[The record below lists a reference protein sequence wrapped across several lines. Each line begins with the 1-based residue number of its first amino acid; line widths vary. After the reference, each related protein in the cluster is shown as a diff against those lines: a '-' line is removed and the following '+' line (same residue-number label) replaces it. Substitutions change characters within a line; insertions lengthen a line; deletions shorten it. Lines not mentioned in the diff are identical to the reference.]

1 MKPTDLSLVSTIR
14 ERCRVCYTCV
24 RECPAKAIRIAGGQA
39 EVIPSRCIG
48 CGSCVLVCS
57 QGAKRVLSSVEDA
70 NALLRSGARVAACV
84 APSFPAEIGERDVRH
99 MVGALRKLGFS
110 LVCEVAFGADLV
122 ARAYR
127 ELLVQRPHDKFIAT
141 ACPAIVNFVE
151 RYHPDLMPHLAPI
164 ASPMLATA
172 RALRAR
178 YGADTKIVFIG
189 PCIAKKGEAATLTGA
204 DRVDAVLT
212 FRELRDMLDSAGIG
226 NDSEVTLSDFDPP
239 RAGLGGVFPLPRGSL
254 QAAGI
259 DEDLTCNDVVSAD
272 GRAAFPEALQEFSAG
287 ALNVHLLELLCCRG
301 GCVMGAGMSVE
312 LPPFARR
319 AHVSRHVQSQRANFD
334 RAAWSVEM
342 DQLRDLPMARS
353 FQTASQSMPTP
364 SADEIHTVM
373 IEMGKFGPDDELNC
387 GACGYDTCREHAVAI
402 LRGLAEDEMCL
413 PYTIERLKK
422 TVQKLDLSNTKLAS
436 TQQALVQ
443 AEKLASMGQLAA
455 GIAHEVNN
463 PLGVVLLYAHILLE
477 ACAQDSPQSKDVAM
491 IVEQADRCKKIVS
504 GLLNFARQN
513 KVVLLPT
520 KIADL
525 VERSLHGVLVPAGI
539 EVVVEHQD
547 PAASADLDA
556 DQIRQV
562 LTNLLIN
569 AVAAMPAGGRLTAR
583 SAFSDEQVL
592 FAVEDTGVGIPKEN
606 IKRVFEPFF
615 TTKQMGRGTGLGL
628 AVSYGIVK
636 MHRGNIRLKS
646 NSDLSAGPT
655 GTTFTVT
662 LPRFEQRD
670 ESMSFS
676 QPEGDGREDV
686 R

>member
-57 QGAKRVLSSVEDA
+57 QGAKRVLSSVETVQG
-70 NALLRSGARVAACV
+70 LLRSGARVAACV
-84 APSFPAEIGERDVRH
+84 APSFPAEIGGRETGQ

-127 ELLVQRPHDKFIAT
+127 DLLAQRPGESFIAT

-151 RYHPDLMPHLAPI
+151 RYHPDLMSHLAPI

-189 PCIAKKGEAATLTGA
+189 PCIAKKGEAATLSGQ
-204 DRVDAVLT
+204 DRIEAVLT

-226 NDSEVTLSDFDPP
+226 SSEVTWSDFDPP
-239 RAGLGGVFPLPRGSL
+239 RAGMGGVFPLPRGSL
-254 QAAGI
+254 QTAGI

-272 GRAAFPEALQEFSAG
+272 GRSAFPEALQEFSAG
-287 ALNVHLLELLCCRG
+287 QLNVHLLELLCCRG
-301 GCVMGAGMSVE
+301 GCVMGAGMSVD

-319 AHVSRHVQSQRANFD
+319 AQISRHVQSQRAGFD
-334 RAAWSVEM
+334 RSAWSVEM
-342 DQLRDLPMARS
+342 DQLRDLPMVRG

-364 SADEIHTVM
+364 SADEIRTIM
-373 IEMGKFGPDDELNC
+373 IEMGKYGPDDELNC
-387 GACGYDTCREHAVAI
+387 GACGYDTCRAHAVAI

-422 TVQKLDLSNTKLAS
+422 TVQKLDFSNTKLAN

-463 PLGVVLLYAHILLE
+463 PLGVVLLYAHVLLE
-477 ACAQDSPQSKDVAM
+477 SCDKDSPQLKDLAM
-491 IVEQADRCKKIVS
+491 VVEQADRCKKIVS

-525 VERSLHGVLVPAGI
+525 VERSLRGVPAPAGI
-539 EVVVEHQD
+539 EIVVEHQD

-562 LTNLLIN
+562 LTNLLTN
-569 AVAAMPAGGRLTAR
+569 AVAAMPAGGRLTVR
-583 SAFSDEQVL
+583 TAFSDEQVL

-606 IKRVFEPFF
+606 VTRVFEPFF

-646 NSDLSAGPT
+646 NADLAAGPT

-662 LPRFEQRD
+662 LPRFELRD

-676 QPEGDGREDV
+676 APEGDGREDA

>member
-57 QGAKRVLSSVEDA
+57 QGAKRVLSSVEA
-70 NALLRSGARVAACV
+70 VQGLLRSGASVAACV
-84 APSFPAEIGERDVRH
+84 APSFPAEIGDRAVRH

-127 ELLVQRPHDKFIAT
+127 DLLAQRPHESFIAT

-189 PCIAKKGEAATLTGA
+189 PCIAKKGEAATLSGP

-212 FRELRDMLDSAGIG
+212 FRELRDMLGSAGIASG
-226 NDSEVTLSDFDPP
+226 EVASSEFDPP

-254 QAAGI
+254 QTAGI
-259 DEDLTCNDVVSAD
+259 DEDLTSSEVVSAD
-272 GRAAFPEALQEFSAG
+272 GRSAFPEALQEFSG
-287 ALNVHLLELLCCRG
+287 GQLNVHLLELLCCRG
-301 GCVMGAGMSVE
+301 GCVMGAGMSVD

-319 AHVSRHVQSQRANFD
+319 AHISRHVQSQRASFD

-342 DQLRDLPMARS
+342 DQLRDLPLGRS
-353 FQTASQSMPTP
+353 FQTASQNMPTP
-364 SADEIHTVM
+364 SADELRTIM
-373 IEMGKFGPDDELNC
+373 IEMGKLGPDDELNC
-387 GACGYDTCREHAVAI
+387 GACGYDTCRAHAVAI
-402 LRGLAEDEMCL
+402 FRGLAEDEMCL

-422 TVQKLDLSNTKLAS
+422 TVQKLDFSNTKLAS

-463 PLGVVLLYAHILLE
+463 PLGVVLLYAHVLLE
-477 ACAQDSPQSKDVAM
+477 SCDKDSPQAKDLAM
-491 IVEQADRCKKIVS
+491 VVEQADRCKKIVS

-520 KIADL
+520 KVADL
-525 VERSLHGVLVPAGI
+525 VDRSLRGVQAPAGI
-539 EVVVEHQD
+539 EIVVEHQD
-547 PAASADLDA
+547 PTASADLDA

-562 LTNLLIN
+562 LTNLLTN
-569 AVAAMPAGGRLTAR
+569 AVAAMPAGGRLTVR
-583 SAFSDEQVL
+583 SAVSDEQVL
-592 FAVEDTGVGIPKEN
+592 FAVEDTGMGIPKEN
-606 IKRVFEPFF
+606 MKRVFEPFF

-646 NSDLSAGPT
+646 NADAAAGPT

-662 LPRFEQRD
+662 LPRFEQRE
-670 ESMSFS
+670 ESMSFLA
-676 QPEGDGREDV
+676 PEGDGREDA

>member
-1 MKPTDLSLVSTIR
+1 MKPSDLSLVSTIR

-57 QGAKRVLSSVEDA
+57 QGAKRVLSSVDEVFG
-70 NALLRSGARVAACV
+70 LLQSGARVAACV
-84 APSFPAEIGERDVRH
+84 APSFPAEIGDRDPRQL
-99 MVGALRKLGFS
+99 VGSLRKLGFS

-127 ELLVQRPHDKFIAT
+127 ELLIQRPGESFIAT

-189 PCIAKKGEAATLTGA
+189 PCIAKKGEAATLTGP

-212 FRELRDMLDSAGIG
+212 FRELRDMF
-226 NDSEVTLSDFDPP
+226 DSEGIKLGGASPSDFDPP
-239 RAGLGGVFPLPRGSL
+239 RAGMGGVFPLPRGSL
-254 QAAGI
+254 QTAGI
-259 DEDLTCNDVVSAD
+259 DEDLTSGEVVSAD
-272 GRAAFPEALQEFSAG
+272 GRSAFPEALQEFSAG
-287 ALNVHLLELLCCRG
+287 QLGPHLLELLCCRG
-301 GCVMGAGMSVE
+301 GCVMGAGMSVD

-319 AHVSRHVQSQRANFD
+319 AHISRHMQGQRADFD
-334 RAAWSVEM
+334 RPAWAKEM
-342 DQLRDLPMARS
+342 EQLRDLPMDRG
-353 FQTASQSMPTP
+353 FQPVSQTLPTP
-364 SADEIHTVM
+364 SPDQIRAIMT
-373 IEMGKFGPDDELNC
+373 EMGKLGPDDELNC
-387 GACGYDTCREHAVAI
+387 GACGYETCHAHAVAI
-402 LRGLAEDEMCL
+402 FRGLAEDEMCL

-422 TVQKLDLSNTKLAS
+422 TVRKLDLSNTKLES

-463 PLGVVLLYAHILLE
+463 PLGVVLLYAHVLLE
-477 ACAQDSPQSKDVAM
+477 ACEQNSPQSADLAM

-513 KVVLLPT
+513 KVVLLST
-520 KIADL
+520 NIAEL
-525 VERSLHGVLVPAGI
+525 VESSLRGVPMPSGI
-539 EVVVEHQD
+539 ETVVEHQD
-547 PAASADLDA
+547 TGVFADLDA

-562 LTNLLIN
+562 LTNLLTN
-569 AVAAMPAGGRLTAR
+569 AVAAMPTGGRLTVRTGATQ
-583 SAFSDEQVL
+583 EQIW

-606 IKRVFEPFF
+606 VKRVFEPFF

-636 MHRGNIRLKS
+636 MHRGNIKLKS
-646 NSDLSAGPT
+646 NADQSAGPT

-662 LPRFEQRD
+662 LPRFERREEMVGFLPPD
-670 ESMSFS
+670 D
-676 QPEGDGREDV
+676 DGTKDAQ
-686 R
+686 

>member
-1 MKPTDLSLVSTIR
+1 VKPTDLSLVSTIR

-57 QGAKRVLSSVEDA
+57 QGAKRVLSSVEDV
-70 NALLRSGARVAACV
+70 NGLLRSGARVAACV
-84 APSFPAEIGERDVRH
+84 APSYPAEIGERDVRQ
-99 MVGALRKLGFS
+99 MVGSLRRLGFS

-127 ELLVQRPHDKFIAT
+127 GLLAQRPGDSFIAT

-178 YGADTKIVFIG
+178 YGAETKIVFIG
-189 PCIAKKGEAATLTGA
+189 PCIAKKGEAATLTGQ

-212 FRELRDMLDSAGIG
+212 FRELRDMLDSEGIRMR
-226 NDSEVTLSDFDPP
+226 EVSPSDFDPP

-254 QAAGI
+254 QTAGI
-259 DEDLTCNDVVSAD
+259 DEDLTSSQVVSAD
-272 GRAAFPEALQEFSAG
+272 GRSAFPEALHEYSAG
-287 ALNVHLLELLCCRG
+287 ALDVHLLELLCCRG
-301 GCVMGAGMSVE
+301 GCVMGAGMSVH
-312 LPPFARR
+312 LPPFVRR
-319 AHVSRHVQSQRANFD
+319 ALVSRQMQRQLAQFD
-334 RAAWSVEM
+334 RAAWSAEM
-342 DQLRDLPMARS
+342 DELRDLRMGRS
-353 FQTASQSMPTP
+353 FQAVSQSMPTP
-364 SADEIHTVM
+364 SADEIHTIM
-373 IEMGKFGPDDELNC
+373 IEMGKLGPDDELNC
-387 GACGYDTCREHAVAI
+387 GACGYDTCRAHAVAI
-402 LRGLAEDEMCL
+402 FRGLAEDEMCL

-422 TVQKLDLSNTKLAS
+422 TVQKLDLSNTKLES

-463 PLGVVLLYAHILLE
+463 PLGVVLLYAHVLLE
-477 ACAQDSPQSKDVAM
+477 ALDKDSPQSKDLAM

-504 GLLNFARQN
+504 GLLNFARQS

-525 VERSLHGVLVPAGI
+525 VERSLRGVPTPAGV
-539 EVVVEHQD
+539 EVAVEHQD
-547 PAASADLDA
+547 AAVTADLDA

-562 LTNLLIN
+562 LTNLLTN
-569 AVAAMPAGGRLTAR
+569 AVAAMPAGGRLTVRTGATQ
-583 SAFSDEQVL
+583 EQVW

-606 IKRVFEPFF
+606 VNRVFEPFF

-628 AVSYGIVK
+628 AVSYGVVK

-646 NSDLSAGPT
+646 NADAAAGPT

-662 LPRFEQRD
+662 LPRFERRE
-670 ESMSFS
+670 ESMSFLA
-676 QPEGDGREDV
+676 PEEDGLKDAR
-686 R
+686 

>member
-1 MKPTDLSLVSTIR
+1 MKPSDLSLVSTIR

-57 QGAKRVLSSVEDA
+57 QGAKRVLSSVAEVW
-70 NALLRSGARVAACV
+70 ALLQSGAKVAACV
-84 APSFPAEIGERDVRH
+84 APSFPAEIGDRDERQL
-99 MVGALRKLGFS
+99 VGALRKMGFS

-122 ARAYR
+122 ARAYKD
-127 ELLVQRPHDKFIAT
+127 LLAHRPGESFIAT

-151 RYHPDLMPHLAPI
+151 RYHPDLMSHLAPI

-172 RALRAR
+172 RALRAH
-178 YGADTKIVFIG
+178 YGAGTKVVFIG
-189 PCIAKKGEAATLTGA
+189 PCIAKKGEAASLTGP

-212 FRELRDMLDSAGIG
+212 FRELGDMLDSEGIKM
-226 NDSEVTLSDFDPP
+226 NAMAPSDFDPP
-239 RAGLGGVFPLPRGSL
+239 RAGMGGVFPLPRGSL
-254 QAAGI
+254 QTAGI
-259 DEDLTCNDVVSAD
+259 DEDLSNGEVVSAD
-272 GRAAFPEALQEFSAG
+272 GRSEFPEALQEFSSG
-287 ALNVHLLELLCCRG
+287 QLDPRLLELLCCRG
-301 GCVMGAGMSVE
+301 GCVMGAGMSVDS
-312 LPPFARR
+312 PPFARR
-319 AHVSRHVQSQRANFD
+319 AQISRHMQSQREGFD
-334 RAAWSVEM
+334 RAAWTKEM
-342 DQLRDLPMARS
+342 DQLRDLPMDRG
-353 FQTASQSMPTP
+353 FQPASQTMPTP
-364 SADEIHTVM
+364 SPEQLRAIM
-373 IEMGKFGPDDELNC
+373 IEMGKVGPDDELNC
-387 GACGYDTCREHAVAI
+387 GACGYETCHAHAVAI
-402 LRGLAEDEMCL
+402 FRGLAEDEMCL

-422 TVQKLDLSNTKLAS
+422 TVRKLDLSNTKLES

-463 PLGVVLLYAHILLE
+463 PLGVVLLYAHVLLE
-477 ACAQDSPQSKDVAM
+477 ACEQGSAQSTDLAM

-520 KIADL
+520 NIAEL
-525 VERSLHGVLVPAGI
+525 VEGSLRGVPTPDSV
-539 EVVVEHQD
+539 ETVVENQD
-547 PAASADLDA
+547 ASASADLDA

-562 LTNLLIN
+562 LTNLLTN
-569 AVAAMPAGGRLTAR
+569 ALAAMPAGGRLTVR
-583 SAFSDEQVL
+583 TGVSAEQVW

-606 IKRVFEPFF
+606 ITRVFEPFF

-636 MHRGNIRLKS
+636 MHRGNIKLKS
-646 NSDLSAGPT
+646 NADPSAGPT

-662 LPRFEQRD
+662 LPRFERRE
-670 ESMSFS
+670 ESTSFLAS
-676 QPEGDGREDV
+676 ENDGLKDAQ
-686 R
+686 

>member
-57 QGAKRVLSSVEDA
+57 QGAKHVLSSVEEVYG
-70 NALLRSGARVAACV
+70 LLQSGARVAACV
-84 APSFPAEIGERDVRH
+84 APSFPAEIGDRDVRQ
-99 MVGALRKLGFS
+99 MVGSLRKMGFS

-127 ELLVQRPHDKFIAT
+127 DLLAQRPNDSFIAT

-151 RYHPDLMPHLAPI
+151 RYHPELVPRLAPI

-189 PCIAKKGEAATLTGA
+189 PCIAKKGEAASLTGQ

-212 FRELRDMLDSAGIG
+212 FRELRDMLDFAGTG
-226 NDSEVTLSDFDPP
+226 ASEVTLSDFDPP

-254 QAAGI
+254 QTAGI
-259 DEDLTCNDVVSAD
+259 DEDLTCNNVVAAD

-287 ALNVHLLELLCCRG
+287 EFNAHLLELLCCRG

-319 AHVSRHVQSQRANFD
+319 AHISRHVQSQRASFD
-334 RAAWSVEM
+334 RPAWSAEM
-342 DQLRDLPMARS
+342 DELRDLSMARS

-364 SADEIHTVM
+364 SADEIRAIM

-387 GACGYDTCREHAVAI
+387 GACGYDTCRAHAVAI

-463 PLGVVLLYAHILLE
+463 PLGVVLLYAHLLLE
-477 ACAQDSPQSKDVAM
+477 SCAEDSPQSKDLSMV
-491 IVEQADRCKKIVS
+491 VEQADRCKKIVS

-525 VERSLHGVLVPAGI
+525 VESSLRGVVAPAGI

-547 PAASADLDA
+547 PAALADLDA

-562 LTNLLIN
+562 LTNLLTN
-569 AVAAMPAGGRLTAR
+569 AMAAMPAGGRLTVR
-583 SAFSDEQVL
+583 TAFSDEQVL
-592 FAVEDTGVGIPKEN
+592 FAVGDTGVGIPKGN
-606 IKRVFEPFF
+606 MKRVFEPFF

-646 NSDLSAGPT
+646 NADAAAGPT

-662 LPRFEQRD
+662 LPRFERRE
-670 ESMSFS
+670 ESMSFLA
-676 QPEGDGREDV
+676 PEGNGLKDAR
-686 R
+686 

>member
-57 QGAKRVLSSVEDA
+57 QGAKRVLSSVEDV
-70 NALLRSGARVAACV
+70 NVLLRSGARVAACV
-84 APSFPAEIGERDVRH
+84 APSFPAEIGERDVRQ
-99 MVGALRKLGFS
+99 MVGALRRLGFS

-122 ARAYR
+122 AHAYR
-127 ELLVQRPHDKFIAT
+127 DLLAQRPRDSFIAT

-178 YGADTKIVFIG
+178 YGTDTKIVFIG
-189 PCIAKKGEAATLTGA
+189 PCIAKKGEAATLTGQ

-212 FRELRDMLDSAGIG
+212 FRELRDMLDSARIAM
-226 NDSEVTLSDFDPP
+226 SETTLSDFDPP

-254 QAAGI
+254 QTAGI

-287 ALNVHLLELLCCRG
+287 ALNVRLLELLCCRG

-319 AHVSRHVQSQRANFD
+319 AHVSRQVQSQRASFD

-342 DQLRDLPMARS
+342 EQLRDLPIGRS
-353 FQTASQSMPTP
+353 FQTASQTLPTP
-364 SADEIHTVM
+364 SADEIRTVM

-387 GACGYDTCREHAVAI
+387 GACGYDTCRAHAVAI

-422 TVQKLDLSNTKLAS
+422 TVQKLDFSNTKLAS

-463 PLGVVLLYAHILLE
+463 PLGVVLLYAHVLLE
-477 ACAQDSPQSKDVAM
+477 SCDKDLPNAKDLAM

-520 KIADL
+520 RLADL
-525 VERSLHGVLVPAGI
+525 VARSLRGVVTPAGI
-539 EVVVEHQD
+539 EVVLEHQD
-547 PAASADLDA
+547 TTASADLDA

-562 LTNLLIN
+562 LTNLLTN
-569 AVAAMPAGGRLTAR
+569 AVAAMPAGGRLTVR
-583 SAFSDEQVL
+583 SGANPDQVW

-606 IKRVFEPFF
+606 VNRVFEPFF

-646 NSDLSAGPT
+646 NADAAAGPT

-662 LPRFEQRD
+662 LPRFERRE
-670 ESMSFS
+670 ESMSFLA
-676 QPEGDGREDV
+676 PEDEGLKDDR
-686 R
+686 

>member
-1 MKPTDLSLVSTIR
+1 M
-14 ERCRVCYTCV
+14 

-57 QGAKRVLSSVEDA
+57 QGAKRVLSSVEDV
-70 NALLRSGARVAACV
+70 NGLLRSGARVAACV
-84 APSFPAEIGERDVRH
+84 APSYPAEIGERDVRQ
-99 MVGALRKLGFS
+99 MVGSLRRLGFS

-127 ELLVQRPHDKFIAT
+127 GLLAQRPGDSFIAT

-178 YGADTKIVFIG
+178 YGAETKIVFIG
-189 PCIAKKGEAATLTGA
+189 PCIAKKGEAATLTGQ

-212 FRELRDMLDSAGIG
+212 FRELRDMLDSEGIRMR
-226 NDSEVTLSDFDPP
+226 EVSPSDFDPP

-254 QAAGI
+254 QTAGI
-259 DEDLTCNDVVSAD
+259 DEDLTSSQVVSAD
-272 GRAAFPEALQEFSAG
+272 GRSAFPEALHEYSAG
-287 ALNVHLLELLCCRG
+287 ALDVHLLELLCCRG
-301 GCVMGAGMSVE
+301 GCVMGAGMSVH
-312 LPPFARR
+312 LPPFVRR
-319 AHVSRHVQSQRANFD
+319 ALVSRQMQRQLAQFD
-334 RAAWSVEM
+334 RAAWSAEM
-342 DQLRDLPMARS
+342 DELRDLRMGRS
-353 FQTASQSMPTP
+353 FQAVSQSMPTP
-364 SADEIHTVM
+364 SADEIHTIM
-373 IEMGKFGPDDELNC
+373 IEMGKLGPDDELNC
-387 GACGYDTCREHAVAI
+387 GACGYDTCRAHAVAI
-402 LRGLAEDEMCL
+402 FRGLAEDEMCL

-422 TVQKLDLSNTKLAS
+422 TVQKLDLSNTKLES

-463 PLGVVLLYAHILLE
+463 PLGVVLLYAHVLLE
-477 ACAQDSPQSKDVAM
+477 ALDKDSPQSKDLAM

-504 GLLNFARQN
+504 GLLNFARQS

-525 VERSLHGVLVPAGI
+525 VERSLRGVPTPAGV
-539 EVVVEHQD
+539 EVAVEHQD
-547 PAASADLDA
+547 AAVTADLDA

-562 LTNLLIN
+562 LTNLLTN
-569 AVAAMPAGGRLTAR
+569 AVAAMPAGGRLTVRTGATQ
-583 SAFSDEQVL
+583 EQVW

-606 IKRVFEPFF
+606 VNRVFEPFF

-628 AVSYGIVK
+628 AVSYGVVK

-646 NSDLSAGPT
+646 NADAAAGPT

-662 LPRFEQRD
+662 LPRFERRE
-670 ESMSFS
+670 ESMSFLA
-676 QPEGDGREDV
+676 PEEDGLKDAR
-686 R
+686 

>member
-57 QGAKRVLSSVEDA
+57 QGAKRVLSSVEDV
-70 NALLRSGARVAACV
+70 NRLLHSGARVAACV
-84 APSFPAEIGERDVRH
+84 APSFPAEIGERDVRQ
-99 MVGALRKLGFS
+99 MVGALRRLGFS

-122 ARAYR
+122 AHAYR
-127 ELLVQRPHDKFIAT
+127 DLLAQRPSDNFIAT

-189 PCIAKKGEAATLTGA
+189 PCIAKKGEAATLTGL

-212 FRELRDMLDSAGIG
+212 FRELRDMLDSAGIAM
-226 NDSEVTLSDFDPP
+226 SETTLSDFDPP

-254 QAAGI
+254 QTAGI
-259 DEDLTCNDVVSAD
+259 EEDLTSNDVVSAD
-272 GRAAFPEALQEFSAG
+272 GRAAFPEALQEFSTG

-319 AHVSRHVQSQRANFD
+319 AHVSRQVQSQRASFD

-342 DQLRDLPMARS
+342 EQLRDLPIGRS

-364 SADEIHTVM
+364 SADEIRTIM
-373 IEMGKFGPDDELNC
+373 IEMGKVGPDDELNC
-387 GACGYDTCREHAVAI
+387 GACGYDTCRAHAVAI
-402 LRGLAEDEMCL
+402 FHGLAEDEMCL

-463 PLGVVLLYAHILLE
+463 PLGVVLLYAHVLLE
-477 ACAQDSPQSKDVAM
+477 SCDKDLPQAKDLAM

-525 VERSLHGVLVPAGI
+525 VSRSLRGVVPPVGI
-539 EVVVEHQD
+539 EVVVDHQD
-547 PAASADLDA
+547 PTASADLDA

-562 LTNLLIN
+562 LTNLLTN
-569 AVAAMPAGGRLTAR
+569 AVAAMPAGGRLTVR
-583 SAFSDEQVL
+583 SGANQEQVW
-592 FAVEDTGVGIPKEN
+592 FAVEDTGMGIPKEN
-606 IKRVFEPFF
+606 MKRVFEPFF

-646 NSDLSAGPT
+646 NADAAAGPT

-662 LPRFEQRD
+662 LPRFERRE
-670 ESMSFS
+670 ESMSFLA
-676 QPEGDGREDV
+676 PEDEGREDA

>member
-57 QGAKRVLSSVEDA
+57 QGAKRVLSSVEEA

-99 MVGALRKLGFS
+99 MVGSLRKLGFS

-127 ELLVQRPHDKFIAT
+127 DLLAQRPHESFIAT

-151 RYHPDLMPHLAPI
+151 RYHPDLVPHLAPI

-189 PCIAKKGEAATLTGA
+189 PCIAKKGEAATLTRP

-226 NDSEVTLSDFDPP
+226 AGEVTPSDFDPP

-254 QAAGI
+254 QTAGI

-319 AHVSRHVQSQRANFD
+319 AHVSRHVQSQRASFD
-334 RAAWSVEM
+334 RAAWSAEM
-342 DQLRDLPMARS
+342 DQLRDLPMGRS

-364 SADEIHTVM
+364 SADEIHSVM

-387 GACGYDTCREHAVAI
+387 GACGYNTCRAHAVAI

-463 PLGVVLLYAHILLE
+463 PLGVVLLYAHLLLE
-477 ACAQDSPQSKDVAM
+477 ACDQDSPQSKDVAM

-525 VERSLHGVLVPAGI
+525 VERSLRGVLVPAGI

-562 LTNLLIN
+562 LTNLLTN
-569 AVAAMPAGGRLTAR
+569 AVAAMPAGGRLTVR
-583 SAFSDEQVL
+583 T
-592 FAVEDTGVGIPKEN
+592 AVATNRFCLQSKTQGWESPK
-606 IKRVFEPFF
+606 R
-615 TTKQMGRGTGLGL
+615 T
-628 AVSYGIVK
+628 
-636 MHRGNIRLKS
+636 
-646 NSDLSAGPT
+646 
-655 GTTFTVT
+655 
-662 LPRFEQRD
+662 
-670 ESMSFS
+670 
-676 QPEGDGREDV
+676 
-686 R
+686 